1 MFKTLKTDYIQ
12 LWVIHKDDLRLS
24 TAGNNC
30 QKETLFKL
38 NKDDNIFPIIDQKK
52 VIRVPL

>member
-38 NKDDNIFPIIDQKK
+38 NKDDNIFHIIDQKK
-52 VIRVPL
+52 VLRVPL